1 MRFPKGFYA
10 QILMKKLLAITLAA
24 LMAFSMAA
32 CNEEEK
38 DDDSAISN
46 NSSVVDDGSSEDDD
60 GSDVDDGSS
69 EDDDGSDVDDGS
81 SEDDDGSDV
90 DDGSSEDD
98 DGSDVDDGSS
108 EDDGSDVDDGSSEDD
123 DISDVDDIT
132 TASGTIENGVI
143 TVQELTMTVDD
154 TWTIVDQSGQTYFV
168 PADYETYGNNVNII
182 RQAYDA
188 MFDSYSK
195 EIFETQL
202 QAFMGEDFKVSSF
215 ERTTINGTDAIL
227 MSYEYS
233 GFILTQV
240 MLNTDDCSFIV
251 TFTGT
256 GGTFE
261 DVTPFIET
269 IEVK

>member
-46 NSSVVDDGSSEDDD
+46 NSSSVVDDGSSED
-60 GSDVDDGSS
+60 
-69 EDDDGSDVDDGS
+69 E
-81 SEDDDGSDV
+81 DGSDV

>member
-46 NSSVVDDGSSEDDD
+46 NSSSVVDDGSSEDED

-69 EDDDGSDVDDGS
+69 ED
-81 SEDDDGSDV
+81 
-90 DDGSSEDD
+90 
-98 DGSDVDDGSS
+98 
-108 EDDGSDVDDGSSEDD
+108 DDGSDVDDGSSEDD

>member
-46 NSSVVDDGSSEDDD
+46 NSSSVVDDGSSEDDD

-69 EDDDGSDVDDGS
+69 EDDDGSDD
-81 SEDDDGSDV
+81 
-90 DDGSSEDD
+90 
-98 DGSDVDDGSS
+98 DDGSS

>member
-46 NSSVVDDGSSEDDD
+46 NSSSVVDDGSSED
-60 GSDVDDGSS
+60 
-69 EDDDGSDVDDGS
+69 E
-81 SEDDDGSDV
+81 DGSDV

-108 EDDGSDVDDGSSEDD
+108 EDDGSDVDDGSSEDDGSDVDDGSSEDDSSDVDDGSSEDD

>member
-46 NSSVVDDGSSEDDD
+46 NSSSV
-60 GSDVDDGSS
+60 
-69 EDDDGSDVDDGS
+69 VDDGS

-182 RQAYDA
+182 RQASDA